1 MHVDLP
7 SVAVE
12 IERTMAAS
20 QTAIHTEQEIDHDP
34 AIGSPIHRISRGR
47 SRLGCDQYRSS
58 TASPV
63 SVGIGFGLQS
73 IVNNFVSGLILLAE
87 RPIKIGDLV
96 VVGGEE
102 GYVRKISV
110 RSTEVETFEQAS
122 VVIPNSYFITEKVK
136 NGTLRDNKRR
146 IAIPVR
152 VANGSDPR
160 AVKSIL
166 LKVAQDHPSVLT
178 LPAPSFDFEDFGLD
192 GLTFKLYAFVDLR
205 AGGNV
210 AADLRIAILE
220 AFQEAGILIPSRQA
234 EVTLQTI
241 DLLRET
247 AEYLLK

>member
-1 MHVDLP
+1 
-7 SVAVE
+7 
-12 IERTMAAS
+12 
-20 QTAIHTEQEIDHDP
+20 
-34 AIGSPIHRISRGR
+34 
-47 SRLGCDQYRSS
+47 
-58 TASPV
+58 
-63 SVGIGFGLQS
+63 
-73 IVNNFVSGLILLAE
+73 
-87 RPIKIGDLV
+87 GDLV

-110 RSTEVETFEQAS
+110 RSTEVETSERAS

-136 NGTLRDNKRR
+136 NWTLRDNRRR

-166 LKVAQDHPSVLT
+166 LKVAQDHPSVLPV
-178 LPAPSFDFEDFGLD
+178 PAPSFDFEDFGID

-220 AFQEAGILIPSRQA
+220 AFQEAGILIPSRHA

-241 DLLRET
+241 VLLRET
-247 AEYLLK
+247 AEYLSGDTRKTRVETNGPAGKLANLPRQPANRVRP